1 MKPSPSNPRGGPS
14 PLAALFVA
22 ALVVAPLSLSACW
35 APAKFAPEDL
45 KIPLPQHF
53 ASDVAKP
60 SKKPEESPPWKGQR
74 WWESLATPELDKL
87 IDEGIKGSRSLAAT
101 ARRIDAARAQAE
113 AAGGTLYPQV
123 TAGLTANRSKQIFVG
138 FPIPGRSGPLSS
150 RSNSYGLSLNLSW
163 ELDLWG
169 KLSAQARSA
178 GLDAQRSEELYQGAA
193 LSLSGQI
200 AKTWFA
206 LLEAREQEDLARK
219 TLETDQ
225 QILGFIEGRYRSGKS
240 RFVDVQLAKERE
252 KGSETT
258 LARSRRLVAMT
269 TRQLEYLLGRPAQG
283 TLKGATQLPPLPP
296 TPPAGLPASLL
307 DRRPDLR
314 AARLALL
321 SRKELHKASKASL
334 YPSLSFTASGG
345 TRSNQFKDLIDG
357 DFSVWSLAGNLL
369 QPIFM
374 GGALRAQVRAN
385 DALAR
390 ASLQD
395 FADLVLR
402 ALLEVEQALSNEK
415 HLRREL
421 KAGTAWVAAA
431 KASEATTRDRYRSGR
446 ATILETLNS
455 KKALFQAQSALVA
468 VHRNLLQNRV
478 DLCLAMGGRLEQ
490 PGLFSKSKNQASHA
504 ANNVGTN
511 LKSNARK
518 LSQR

>member
-1 MKPSPSNPRGGPS
+1 MRH
-14 PLAALFVA
+14 FI
-22 ALVVAPLSLSACW
+22 SLKKTSHILLIGVFFLEACW
-35 APAKFAPEDL
+35 APANFAPKDL
-45 KIPLPQHF
+45 NIPLPKRF
-53 ASDVAKP
+53 SSDKG
-60 SKKPEESPPWKGQR
+60 KEKESALWVGQKWWKSMG
-74 WWESLATPELDKL
+74 SPELNRL
-87 IDEGIKGSRSLAAT
+87 ISEGLKGSRSLAA
-101 ARRIDAARAQAE
+101 AAKRIAAAGAQAE

-123 TAGLTANRSKQIFVG
+123 SAGLSANRSKQIFVG

-169 KLSAQARSA
+169 KLSAQSRSA
-178 GLDAQRSEELYQGAA
+178 SLDAKRSEEIFQGAA

-206 LLEAREQEDLARK
+206 LLEAKEQESLARK
-219 TLETDQ
+219 TLDADQ
-225 QILGFIEGRYRSGKS
+225 QILSFVEGRYRSGKS
-240 RFVDVQLAKERE
+240 RLVEVQLAKERE

-258 LARSRRLVAMT
+258 LARSQRLVAMT
-269 TRQLEYLLGRPAQG
+269 TRQLEFLLGRPASGSLLSANQM
-283 TLKGATQLPPLPP
+283 PELPP
-296 TPPAGLPASLL
+296 TPPAGIPASLL

-321 SRKELHKASKASL
+321 SRMELQKASKASL
-334 YPSLSFTASGG
+334 YPSLSLTASGG

-385 DALAR
+385 NALAD

-402 ALLEVEQALSNEK
+402 ALLEVEQALSNEQ
-415 HLRREL
+415 HLRREYE
-421 KAGTAWVAAA
+421 AGFSWVAAA
-431 KASEATTRDRYRSGR
+431 KESEATTRDRYRSGR

-455 KKALFQAQSALVA
+455 KKSLFQAQSTLVA
-468 VHRNLLQNRV
+468 VRRNLLQNRV
-478 DLCLAMGGRLEQ
+478 DLCLSMGGRLDNKKEKTPTPNQ
-490 PGLFSKSKNQASHA
+490 PSGAKPRNIPKNKA
-504 ANNVGTN
+504 AKV
-511 LKSNARK
+511 
-518 LSQR
+518 SQR